1 MWSNKICQ
9 QRLLYEKWEWMIDRI
24 VLNVWL
30 NWHWKLLERKKKERV
45 WMRSY
50 YVCLVE
56 LVEWFLMSSNP
67 MFVYKYGLLQNTSDK
82 KTTHAH
88 ENCLHPLLFI
98 HSPSLYHWCIHQSH
112 PHWDP
117 KPNTLLSHILLSFH
131 LPAASSLLI
140 PDASSFPR
148 HHFGSLHSRESQEFL
163 WLLVCSMEV
172 LEECSHEPV

>member
-24 VLNVWL
+24 VLNMWL

-98 HSPSLYHWCIHQSH
+98 HSPSLTIDAFTSHTLTEIRSQIHCWVTYCFHSIYLLHHLCWFQ
-112 PHWDP
+112 
-117 KPNTLLSHILLSFH
+117 TLLHFLGIISALFTHEKVRN
-131 LPAASSLLI
+131 SS
-140 PDASSFPR
+140 
-148 HHFGSLHSRESQEFL
+148 G
-163 WLLVCSMEV
+163 C
-172 LEECSHEPV
+172 